1 MSRVAVAVT
10 IPLEPELLAKIE
22 GVDEQVE
29 VLDASPP
36 LEEAEAVLLGAQ
48 PRRLPD
54 VLRETI
60 RRSDS
65 RVRWIHS
72 IWAGA
77 GEQVAAAELTP
88 DELERVAITTSAG
101 VHATPLAEFALLG
114 LLAFAKGLPRLLR
127 DKTARRWESYVMD
140 ELRDRTLLV
149 LGVGSIGREVAR
161 LASAFGM
168 QTIGIKRT
176 PGEIPHV
183 DEVHPPERLR
193 ELLPHA
199 DAVVVTLPS
208 TAATRGLLDREAI
221 ALLPAHAVLVNVGR
235 GAVVDEEALVEALR
249 EGKLAGAVL
258 DVFAEEP
265 LPPESALWELPN
277 VLLAPH
283 TAARSI
289 HEFER
294 IVELFCDNLGRYLRG
309 EELRNRVDPEHF
321 Y

>member
-1 MSRVAVAVT
+1 MSRVPVAVT
-10 IPLEPELLAKIE
+10 VPLEPALLAQIE
-22 GVDEQVE
+22 AVDERVE
-29 VLDASPP
+29 VLDASAP
-36 LEEAEAVLLGAQ
+36 LEEAEVVLLGTQ

-54 VLRETI
+54 VFREAV
-60 RRSDS
+60 RANDS

-77 GEQVAAAELTP
+77 GEQVAAAELTRE
-88 DELERVAITTSAG
+88 ELERVTITTSAG

-114 LLAFAKGLPRLLR
+114 LLAFAKGLPRLIR
-127 DKTARRWESYVMD
+127 DKADRRWESYVMD

-168 QTIGIKRT
+168 RTIGIKRT
-176 PGEIPHV
+176 PGEVPHV
-183 DEVHPPERLR
+183 DEVHPAARLR

-221 ALLPAHAVLVNVGR
+221 ALLPPHAVLVNVGR
-235 GAVVDEEALVEALR
+235 GSVVDEEALVEALR
-249 EGKLAGAVL
+249 EGRLAGAAL
-258 DVFAEEP
+258 DVFAHEP
-265 LPPESALWELPN
+265 LPAESPLWELPN

-283 TAARSI
+283 TAARSV
-289 HEFER
+289 HELER
-294 IVELFCDNLGRYLRG
+294 IVELFCDNLRRYLRG

>member
-1 MSRVAVAVT
+1 MQVRRRGDVGPAVAEISST
-10 IPLEPELLAKIE
+10 LTALGLLP
-22 GVDEQVE
+22 
-29 VLDASPP
+29 ASDRPCV
-36 LEEAEAVLLGAQ
+36 VLLGAP
-48 PRRLPD
+48 PRLAPEA
-54 VLRETI
+54 VREAV
-60 RRSDS
+60 RSSGS

-77 GEQVAAAELTP
+77 GEQVAVAELSP
-88 DELERVAITTSAG
+88 EELERVAMTTSAG
-101 VHATPLAEFALLG
+101 VHATPLAEFALFG

-127 DKTARRWESYVMD
+127 DKADRRWESYVMD

-168 QTIGIKRT
+168 RTVGIKRT
-176 PGEIPHV
+176 PGEVPHV

-193 ELLPHA
+193 EHLPNA
-199 DAVVVTLPS
+199 DAVVMTLPS

-221 ALLPAHAVLVNVGR
+221 GLLPAHAVLVNVGR

-249 EGKLAGAVL
+249 EGRLAGAVL

-265 LPPESALWELPN
+265 LPPESPLWELPN

-283 TAARSI
+283 TAARSV
-289 HEFER
+289 HELER
-294 IVELFCDNLGRYLRG
+294 IVDLFCDNLGRYLRG
-309 EELRNRVDPEHF
+309 EELRNRVDPEH
-321 Y
+321 YY